1 MSPDVTDVAIKVDGL
16 GKKYKLSHREDAAEP
31 DTAAGALAETLKR
44 LISRGGTTREE
55 FWALRDVSFE
65 VPSGQTLGIVGSN
78 GAGKSTLLSL
88 LSGVTEPS
96 EGRAVLQGRVGALL
110 EVGTGFHPDLT
121 GRDNVYLNGAI
132 LGMTRREIE
141 QRFDEIVEFS
151 GVRKFLDTQ
160 VKHYSS
166 GMYVRLAFSIAAH
179 LDPDILLVDEVL
191 SVGDQA
197 FQDKCLGRLRESTES
212 GRTVIFISHNMSS
225 ITSLC
230 ERGLYVRKGR
240 IAFDGPIERTIE
252 TYLTSQHRLEGSGS
266 LEGVERDGSGAIR
279 FAEVTISNAEG
290 SSEIYP
296 DREVVVRLRFS
307 AREKVAGHLLNLGLG
322 INTILGQRLVT
333 LYTRFDPAQQLK
345 SIEVEDGT
353 EIECRLPELP
363 LRPGRYFMTL
373 YLDQTGGELLDR
385 VQNQVEFEI
394 LSADYFG
401 TGQLPSDSQ
410 GDLMLRHHWR
420 APRPVRL
427 PMEVSL
433 P

>member
-1 MSPDVTDVAIKVDGL
+1 MTDIAIKVDGL
-16 GKKYKLSHREDAAEP
+16 GKKYRLSHREDAVEP
-31 DTAAGALAETLKR
+31 DTAAGALAESIKR
-44 LISRGGTTREE
+44 ILRRRGTTREE

-65 VPSGQTLGIVGSN
+65 VPRGQTLGIVGAN

-96 EGRAVLQGRVGALL
+96 EGRAVLDGRVGALL

-132 LGMTRREIE
+132 LGMTGREIE

-197 FQDKCLGRLRESTES
+197 FQDKCLGRLRESTEA
-212 GRTVIFISHNMSS
+212 GRTVIFISHNMST

-230 ERGLYVRKGR
+230 ERGLYVQKGR
-240 IAFDGPIERTIE
+240 IAFDGPIEKTIE
-252 TYLTSQHRLEGSGS
+252 TYLSSQHRLDGSGT
-266 LEGVERDGSGAIR
+266 LEDVERDGSGAIR
-279 FAEVTISNAEG
+279 FAEVTIANGEG
-290 SSEIYP
+290 APEIYP
-296 DREVVVRLRFS
+296 DREVLIRLRFS
-307 AREKVAGHLLNLGLG
+307 AREKVPGHQLNLGLG
-322 INTILGQRLVT
+322 INTILGQRLAT
-333 LYTRFDPAQQLK
+333 LYTRFDPDQQLK

-385 VQNQVEFEI
+385 IQNQVEFEI
-394 LSADYFG
+394 LTADYFG

-420 APRPVRL
+420 EPVSL
-427 PMEVSL
+427 PMEVSV